1 MNRFSKK
8 LSYLL
13 AAFAL
18 FISGCGASGSPDS
31 TQQGAQPTDMGGT
44 VSLRVW
50 GAEEDAALL
59 AQISSQFQAQYPDT
73 QFDITIEAMSES
85 DCKDQLLA
93 DINNARGVFTYAD
106 DQ

>member
-1 MNRFSKK
+1 MEAANFFLAGALVSAAGAGYFCLRAPMAHAYGS
-8 LSYLL
+8 LL

-59 AQISSQFQAQYPDT
+59 AQISSQFQAQ
-73 QFDITIEAMSES
+73 
-85 DCKDQLLA
+85 
-93 DINNARGVFTYAD
+93 
-106 DQ
+106 